1 MNIIFQIKVIYA
13 NSLAKMQRSIITDS
27 SCNYVMKYGKRRI
40 PKLDGMC
47 AKDEDYVCKWI

>member
-1 MNIIFQIKVIYA
+1 MFIFQVKVIYA

-27 SCNYVMKYGKRRI
+27 SCNYVMKYGKR
-40 PKLDGMC
+40 LDGIC